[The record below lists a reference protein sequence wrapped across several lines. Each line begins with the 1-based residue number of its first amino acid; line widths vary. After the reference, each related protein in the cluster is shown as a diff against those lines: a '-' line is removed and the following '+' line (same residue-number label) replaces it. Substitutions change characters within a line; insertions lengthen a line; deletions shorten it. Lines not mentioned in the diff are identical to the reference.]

1 MRSLVLHSLVLAILL
16 LGLSAVAREAW
27 AGPSNG
33 PAGTF
38 EGVVCI
44 NLDCGSA
51 STQKPVTAVIGDVE
65 CGSAWTSGIVDG
77 PEVAYYA
84 MRVAPEEEIAGC
96 GVDGREVRFV
106 VDGVEAK
113 SRVTWRNERQNVSLW
128 TGPDFAAFGGSLT
141 KDGRVWP
148 VPCANHGYDCYG
160 PVVRAYINGTL
171 CGTKQPHGYFYLYG
185 YSLLLVQSAEST
197 PGCGVEG
204 AMIRFTVDGLAA
216 NETAVWSPGF
226 QDLNLSVGIPNGKL
240 WGDFDCSGAVT
251 IGDAQKI
258 AAVQAGLDFP
268 IWPVGC
274 PHPRA
279 SVIVDGTPREWGDLD
294 CLNGLT
300 IGDAVKTARHLIGLP
315 IGQGQDCPE
324 PGVLVS
330 VTQA

>member
-1 MRSLVLHSLVLAILL
+1 MRSLVLHSLVLVILL

-27 AGPSNG
+27 AGSPNG

-51 STQKPVTAVIGDVE
+51 STQKLVTAVIGDVE
-65 CGSAWTSGIVDG
+65 CGSARTSGIVDG

-84 MRVAPEEEIAGC
+84 MRVAPEDEIAGC

-113 SRVTWRNERQNVSLW
+113 PRVTWRDERQYVSLW

-141 KDGRVWP
+141 KDGWVWP
-148 VPCANHGYDCYG
+148 VPCAGHGYDCYG
-160 PVVRAYINGTL
+160 PVVRASINGTL
-171 CGTKQPHGYFYLYG
+171 CGTKQPHGYFYLSG

-197 PGCGVEG
+197 PGCGVG
-204 AMIRFTVDGLAA
+204 GVMIRFTVDGLAA

-226 QDLNLSVGIPNGKL
+226 HSLNLSVGAPIPKR
-240 WGDFDCSGAVT
+240 WGDFDCSGGVT

-258 AAVQAGLDFP
+258 ARSLIGLSVSQGPD
-268 IWPVGC
+268 C
-274 PHPRA
+274 PQPGA
-279 SVIVDGTPREWGDLD
+279 DVIVDGTPRKWGDLD

-315 IGQGQDCPE
+315 IGQAQDCPK
-324 PGVLVS
+324 PGVVVS